1 MRRFIAGAF
10 LILVIPLAATAQEYP
25 TAEVFGGYSYLRAD
39 ADGIGLNGWNGSIT
53 GTSPSNGKRG
63 TGNPIKNRDIRWPSE
78 AGGRVCRGPGHS

>member
-39 ADGIGLNGWNGSIT
+39 ADGIGYHGHQSLQ
-53 GTSPSNGKRG
+53 RE
-63 TGNPIKNRDIRWPSE
+63 TGNGEPHQKQRYSL
-78 AGGRVCRGPGHS
+78 AF